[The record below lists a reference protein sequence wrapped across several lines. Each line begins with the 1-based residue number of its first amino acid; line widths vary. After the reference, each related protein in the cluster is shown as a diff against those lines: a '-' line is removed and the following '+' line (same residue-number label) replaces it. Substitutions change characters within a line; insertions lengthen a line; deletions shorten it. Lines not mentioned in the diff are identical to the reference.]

1 MALQNKVNS
10 TQALG
15 FAGQI
20 AQARHSFFNTIS
32 GVVTDDNVKIGEFV
46 QAGAKEGE
54 VKGANGQAI
63 AGKILGLAVF
73 ENFQNGNGD
82 SAVVEK
88 GNNVT
93 ILNAGSAYIATSLI
107 AKQGQAVLLKTD
119 DGSLVFDN
127 DKAKADHT
135 FTGFVV
141 AKGNASAESGVV
153 EITTAMAYL

>member
-46 QAGAKEGE
+46 QAVKEGE

-63 AGKILGLAVF
+63 TGKILGLAVF
-73 ENFQNGNGD
+73 ENFQNDNGD

-93 ILNAGSAYIATSLI
+93 ILNAGSAYIATSLQ
-107 AKQGQAVLLKTD
+107 AKQGQAVLLKIA

-127 DKAKADHT
+127 DKAKEDYT

-141 AKGNASAESGVV
+141 AKGNTSAESGVV